1 MYALAEVVVNRIV
14 DDLVRCCALGPNVQQ
29 DTHGHTACSTVSYPG
44 KVHAYM
50 SAHMTNA
57 SVLQAAYGKNALA
70 LTSFF
75 TYVGL
80 GLGLLGS
87 SLALPFG
94 LYVLICQR
102 ASEKYIQDQVGRP
115 QGT

>member
-1 MYALAEVVVNRIV
+1 M
-14 DDLVRCCALGPNVQQ
+14 
-29 DTHGHTACSTVSYPG
+29 
-44 KVHAYM
+44 
-50 SAHMTNA
+50 
-57 SVLQAAYGKNALA
+57 QAAYGKNALA

-102 ASEKYIQDQVGRP
+102 TSEKYIQDQVSDGAVCFLAGVLGWVACAGCSGCFCLSSVAL
-115 QGT
+115 QG